1 MKMSVTHF
9 RYLAIMLLMVAS
21 LPLSAQIPAGE
32 GITLE
37 AALMMAEENN
47 PALQA
52 AEYNR
57 EAADYERKAAI
68 GLRMPKINV
77 MGSYAYFNRDM
88 EVDMNGL
95 KTPVS
100 NTVNQVIGGLG
111 QAGIQ
116 LPAGVMDQLSGMMGQ
131 LMGANWGMTLQERNV
146 AFVGGSVTVPLF
158 TGGKINVANRAARLN
173 LQTAE
178 EQGAQSRNAL
188 VSELVERYYGLAL
201 SLAAVEVRQQVVD
214 GVRVHLNDAIALEK
228 NGIIAR
234 GERLY
239 AEVKMA
245 EAERELF
252 AAEQQVA
259 TLRSALANTMNET
272 GEFVP
277 VSSMFVLHA
286 LEELSWFQTT
296 AEQSNPLLQQV
307 ALKRDLAK
315 QGVNLQR
322 SEFFPQVAAT
332 GGGMFCNYQVTDLV
346 PRWAVGVGVSIN
358 IFDGTNREH
367 KFAAAK
373 STVRQVEALQTK
385 AISDVGV
392 LVEKLYNQLATYQ
405 NQIASIETSMAF
417 AKEYLRIKNAS
428 FKEGMASAVD
438 VIDAELNLSKI
449 KIERLQNAFNYDV
462 TLSQLLEAAGIS
474 EQFAVYAR
482 SGNADHIRFDQE

>member
-245 EAERELF
+245 EAERDLPDAKLQFEN
-252 AAEQQVA
+252 
-259 TLRSALANTMNET
+259 LRSALANTLND
-272 GEFVP
+272 F
-277 VSSMFVLHA
+277 
-286 LEELSWFQTT
+286 
-296 AEQSNPLLQQV
+296 
-307 ALKRDLAK
+307 
-315 QGVNLQR
+315 
-322 SEFFPQVAAT
+322 
-332 GGGMFCNYQVTDLV
+332 
-346 PRWAVGVGVSIN
+346 WA
-358 IFDGTNREH
+358 
-367 KFAAAK
+367 
-373 STVRQVEALQTK
+373 
-385 AISDVGV
+385 
-392 LVEKLYNQLATYQ
+392 NQ
-405 NQIASIETSMAF
+405 
-417 AKEYLRIKNAS
+417 AS
-428 FKEGMASAVD
+428 F
-438 VIDAELNLSKI
+438 
-449 KIERLQNAFNYDV
+449 R
-462 TLSQLLEAAGIS
+462 
-474 EQFAVYAR
+474 
-482 SGNADHIRFDQE
+482 

>member
-1 MKMSVTHF
+1 MKKKGLIVAF
-9 RYLAIMLLMVAS
+9 LALSIAA
-21 LPLSAQIPAGE
+21 SAQDERALSFDQALQL
-32 GITLE
+32 TLE
-37 AALMMAEENN
+37 QNPTMAASAYEER
-47 PALQA
+47 A
-52 AEYNR
+52 AEL
-57 EAADYERKAAI
+57 EKAAAV

-77 MGSYAYFNRDM
+77 AGGYAHLGNDM
-88 EVDMNGL
+88 QIDLNGY
-95 KTPVS
+95 KGPIQ
-100 NTVNQVIGGLG
+100 NGVNGVLDGLG
-111 QAGIQ
+111 QI
-116 LPAGVMDQLSGMMGQ
+116 LPGSVLGPIVSQVQGVMTPL
-131 LMGANWGMTLQERNV
+131 LGANWALTLQKQDL
-146 AFVGGSVTVPLF
+146 AFVGGTVTLPIFL
-158 TGGKINVANRAARLN
+158 GGKINAANRAARIN
-173 LQTAE
+173 LATARKQG
-178 EQGAQSRNAL
+178 EQNRNGL

-201 SLAAVEVRQQVVD
+201 AMQVLEVRRQVADAMKIHLKDAEALEANGMIAKGEKLYVEVM
-214 GVRVHLNDAIALEK
+214 
-228 NGIIAR
+228 
-234 GERLY
+234 
-239 AEVKMA
+239 MA

>member
-245 EAERELF
+245 EAERDLQDAKLQFE
-252 AAEQQVA
+252 
-259 TLRSALANTMNET
+259 TLRSALANTLNSQADYL
-272 GEFVP
+272 P
-277 VSSMFVLHA
+277 VSAMFVLKDIESVDYFKSAA
-286 LEELSWFQTT
+286 LEH
-296 AEQSNPLLQQV
+296 NPLLRQVETKRQLAEEGVKLHTADYMPQV
-307 ALKRDLAK
+307 ALM
-315 QGVNLQR
+315 
-322 SEFFPQVAAT
+322 
-332 GGGMFCNYQVTDLV
+332 GGGVFANYQLSNIL
-346 PRWAVGVGVSIN
+346 PRWAVGVGVN
-358 IFDGTNREH
+358 ITLFDGLSREH
-367 KFAAAK
+367 KRAAAK
-373 STVRQVEALQTK
+373 RTVGYVSSMQTK
-385 AISDVGV
+385 AQNDITV
-392 LVEKLYNQLATYQ
+392 LVDKLYNNLCNYRDR
-405 NQIASIETSMAF
+405 IPSIESSMAF
-417 AKEYLRIKNAS
+417 ADEYLRIKTAAFREGLAS
-428 FKEGMASAVD
+428 SAD
-438 VIDAELNLSKI
+438 VIDAQLNLAAI
-449 KIERLQNAFNYDV
+449 RIERMQAAFNYDV
-462 TLSQLLEAAGIS
+462 ALAQLLEAAGLS
-474 EQFAVYAR
+474 DEFMSYAR
-482 SGNADHIRFDQE
+482 REGASQIVLKD

>member
-245 EAERELF
+245 EAERDLQDAKLQFE
-252 AAEQQVA
+252 
-259 TLRSALANTMNET
+259 TLRSALANTLNSQADYL
-272 GEFVP
+272 P
-277 VSSMFVLHA
+277 VSAMFVLKDIESVDYFKSAA
-286 LEELSWFQTT
+286 LEH
-296 AEQSNPLLQQV
+296 NPLL
-307 ALKRDLAK
+307 
-315 QGVNLQR
+315 
-322 SEFFPQVAAT
+322 
-332 GGGMFCNYQVTDLV
+332 
-346 PRWAVGVGVSIN
+346 
-358 IFDGTNREH
+358 
-367 KFAAAK
+367 
-373 STVRQVEALQTK
+373 RQVETK
-385 AISDVGV
+385 RRRGSEAPYGG
-392 LVEKLYNQLATYQ
+392 LH
-405 NQIASIETSMAF
+405 
-417 AKEYLRIKNAS
+417 
-428 FKEGMASAVD
+428 
-438 VIDAELNLSKI
+438 
-449 KIERLQNAFNYDV
+449 
-462 TLSQLLEAAGIS
+462 AAGGLDGRRYLCELPVEQYPAEVGCRRRGEHHAVRRTVARAQEGRRKTHGGLCLLDADQGS
-474 EQFAVYAR
+474 ER
-482 SGNADHIRFDQE
+482 HNGSG